1 MTVDTSAR
9 SNIWSLDQF
18 LKSDFAISELSSP
31 ALSLHAANTLPV
43 SIALVSFARIIG
55 RPGAKNLPPCHSM
68 ICISLDVIAI
78 YLLSNL
84 VLQIGIINRGFTVVG
99 KFQQDGTTNVP
110 RIRRKVMKYQLDLH
124 LLDLF
129 VVQLETMLASV
140 PQRTAYCS
148 SLPQATPFP
157 MRATRNSFSY
167 ASPESNDKM
176 QN

>member
-1 MTVDTSAR
+1 
-9 SNIWSLDQF
+9 
-18 LKSDFAISELSSP
+18 
-31 ALSLHAANTLPV
+31 
-43 SIALVSFARIIG
+43 
-55 RPGAKNLPPCHSM
+55 
-68 ICISLDVIAI
+68 
-78 YLLSNL
+78 
-84 VLQIGIINRGFTVVG
+84 
-99 KFQQDGTTNVP
+99 
-110 RIRRKVMKYQLDLH
+110 MKYQLDLH

-176 QN
+176 QNWFLKQDENFTFNTYLHQQLPLMDNFQVEIHSKDKADLVLSRRATTVPVH